1 MGQIISIFRIA
12 VEMEKWRSKT
22 FRKELDKS
30 ERKSFDEMLSYS
42 RSYTAQTDG
51 LQVCVVTSPILFSII
66 FQHYK
71 EFTNIGIEQE

>member
-42 RSYTAQTDG
+42 RSYTAHD
-51 LQVCVVTSPILFSII
+51 
-66 FQHYK
+66 
-71 EFTNIGIEQE
+71 